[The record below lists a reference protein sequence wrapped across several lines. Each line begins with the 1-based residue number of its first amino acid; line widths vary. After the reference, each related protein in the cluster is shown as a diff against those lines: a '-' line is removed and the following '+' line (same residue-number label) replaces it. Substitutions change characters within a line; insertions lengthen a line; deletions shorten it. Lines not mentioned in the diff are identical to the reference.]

1 VQGAYT
7 PDIGPWTIG
16 ILVQRPRTLESA
28 SFPLTVQDPIP
39 AQLVPPAD
47 TGVGVPAV
55 LGILWLLPDGL
66 GGWLLLC
73 LPLLGLAL
81 VAFAER
87 TRRAARRRAPGWM
100 AGARLALVV
109 VAVIA
114 GLGIGSRSVV
124 EAANRG
130 ATPAA
135 NPIVPSTESV
145 ARGKLIYLANCATCH
160 GVDGAGDGP
169 QAAGMLP
176 APGAIGPA
184 VTRMTDAHV
193 QYLVPN
199 RLASTKMPTL
209 APTRFEHDPWD
220 QVDYLHN
227 TWRPAKG

>member
-1 VQGAYT
+1 
-7 PDIGPWTIG
+7 
-16 ILVQRPRTLESA
+16 
-28 SFPLTVQDPIP
+28 
-39 AQLVPPAD
+39 
-47 TGVGVPAV
+47 
-55 LGILWLLPDGL
+55 
-66 GGWLLLC
+66 
-73 LPLLGLAL
+73 
-81 VAFAER
+81 
-87 TRRAARRRAPGWM
+87 M

-135 NPIVPSTESV
+135 NPIAPSTESV

-184 VTRMTDAHV
+184 VTRMTDPQL
-193 QYLVPN
+193 QYLVTN
-199 RLASTKMPTL
+199 GLAGTKMPSFATTL
-209 APTRFEHDPWD
+209 SENERWD
-220 QVDYLHN
+220 LVNYLHN
-227 TWRPAKG
+227 TWRPAK